1 LADLKNIS
9 IRRASDDDA
18 AGLIDLIGTIFM
30 DYENCILDLD
40 DLDKELLAIDT
51 AMRAQGGKFWVAT
64 FEDRIVGAI
73 GYTLKGNFVELKRLY
88 VARDCRGTG
97 LANKLT
103 DLVYK
108 AASDAGAGAIELW
121 SDTRFIEAHAFYL
134 KHGFEKQPE
143 TRDLNDPSNSTEFHF
158 IKKLK

>member
-1 LADLKNIS
+1 MANLKNIS

-18 AGLIDLIGTIFM
+18 AGLIDLIGTIFK

-40 DLDKELLAIDT
+40 DLDKELLTIDT
-51 AMRAQGGKFWVAT
+51 AMRALGGKFWVAT

-73 GYTLKGNFVELKRLY
+73 GYTLKGDFFELKRLY
-88 VARDCRGTG
+88 VAKDCRGTG
-97 LANKLT
+97 LANKLA

-108 AASDAGAGAIELW
+108 AAADAGAGAIELW

-143 TRDLNDPSNSTEFHF
+143 IRDLHDLSNSTEYHF
-158 IKKLK
+158 IKKLM

>member
-1 LADLKNIS
+1 MADLKNIS
-9 IRRASDDDA
+9 IRRASDHDA

-64 FEDRIVGAI
+64 FSDRIVGAI
-73 GYTLKGNFVELKRLY
+73 GYTLKGDFVELKRLY
-88 VARDCRGTG
+88 VAKDCRGTG

-108 AASDAGAGAIELW
+108 AAGDAGAIELW
-121 SDTRFIEAHAFYL
+121 SDTRFSEAHAFYL

-143 TRDLNDPSNSTEFHF
+143 TRDLHDLSNSTEFHF
-158 IKKLK
+158 IKKLM

>member
-1 LADLKNIS
+1 MADLKNIF
-9 IRRASDDDA
+9 IRRASDHDA
-18 AGLIDLIGTIFM
+18 AGLIDLIGTIFK
-30 DYENCILDLD
+30 DYENCILDLT

-73 GYTLKGNFVELKRLY
+73 GYTLKGDFVELKRLY
-88 VARDCRGTG
+88 VAKDCRGTG

-108 AASDAGAGAIELW
+108 AAGDAGAIELW
-121 SDTRFIEAHAFYL
+121 SDTRFSEAHAFYL

-143 TRDLNDPSNSTEFHF
+143 TRDLHDLSNSTEFHF
-158 IKKLK
+158 IKKLM

>member
-1 LADLKNIS
+1 MANLKNIS
-9 IRRASDDDA
+9 IRRASDNDA
-18 AGLIDLIGTIFM
+18 AGLIDLIGTIFK

-51 AMRAQGGKFWVAT
+51 AMRALGGKFWVAT

-73 GYTLKGNFVELKRLY
+73 GYGLKGGYIELKRLY
-88 VARDCRGTG
+88 VAKDCRGTG

-108 AASDAGAGAIELW
+108 AARDAGAGAIELW
-121 SDTRFIEAHAFYL
+121 SDTRFSEAHAFYL

-143 TRDLNDPSNSTEFHF
+143 TRDLNDLSNSTEFHF
-158 IKKLK
+158 IKKLM